1 MRMRA
6 AFLCVPV
13 LAAWTASPNIAA
25 NESPFGSP
33 LAATGNNNVVFSQG
47 SNTTNEDDPHLA
59 LTLAVES
66 LNYNEWNFLIEADNS
81 EGPEIS
87 IQQYVY
93 RTRDFSGGVIF
104 SQDKKPLVSKA
115 AKVAIPGK
123 ISTGFVQPR
132 TTVDVLIIYR
142 TPQRTFASAYRFV
155 IDHSIELPDR
165 FFPVKW
171 QEPGKSFDVEK
182 ELEKEAISALNKSAG
197 TIFFVLPK
205 TRPDGSPNIFNIRT
219 PRRSISFNS
228 TTDTAQFGSR
238 SDILQ
243 SIFDEGSSGLHT
255 LIASWDDS
263 KQIMSLT
270 IDGREISK

>member
-1 MRMRA
+1 MRMRV
-6 AFLCVPV
+6 AFLCAQV
-13 LAAWTASPNIAA
+13 LAVWSASPNIQA
-25 NESPFGSP
+25 NESLFGSP
-33 LAATGNNNVVFSQG
+33 LAATGNNNIVFSQG
-47 SNTTNEDDPHLA
+47 SNTTNEDEPHLA
-59 LTLAVES
+59 LMLALES
-66 LNYNEWNFLIEADNS
+66 LNDNEWNFHIEVDNS

-93 RTRDFSGGVIF
+93 RTQEFSGGVIF
-104 SQDKKPLVSKA
+104 PQDKKPIVSKA
-115 AKVAIPGK
+115 AKVAVPGK

-132 TTVDVLIIYR
+132 TPVDVLIVYG

-155 IDHSIELPDR
+155 VDHSIEFPDR

-197 TIFFVLPK
+197 TVFFVLPK

-228 TTDTAQFGSR
+228 TTDTARFGFR

-243 SIFDEGSSGLHT
+243 SIVDEGSSGLHT

-270 IDGREISK
+270 IDGKEISK